1 MGLLST
7 TKARAVLIK
16 CMFFRKSGKIRTTL
30 QISAGKRQ
38 MSDLLS
44 KALFRDKKNKRVKTL
59 KYITFS
65 GSRTLG

>member
-16 CMFFRKSGKIRTTL
+16 CMFFFTKSGKIRTTL
-30 QISAGKRQ
+30 QISADKHQ

-44 KALFRDKKNKRVKTL
+44 KALIRDKKNERV
-59 KYITFS
+59 
-65 GSRTLG
+65 

>member
-1 MGLLST
+1 
-7 TKARAVLIK
+7 
-16 CMFFRKSGKIRTTL
+16 
-30 QISAGKRQ
+30 

-65 GSRTLG
+65 GSRTLGKFI